1 MGIGSGPVQGNSGNL
16 DKTTDMVAEATK
28 EWAQTKDFLEGILQ
42 SSLAVSIVLTDFDQN
57 VLFWNKGA
65 ENIFGYTAEEMIGS
79 KITRLYQ
86 DDGMT
91 AETIEMLRKK
101 ILEKGGTL
109 SAHVRQIAQDGRELT
124 ISLAISPMIDSTG
137 KVRGI
142 LGLGQD
148 ITEEARLHEQLLS
161 SYKRIQ
167 RMQRSSI
174 FALARLAEF
183 RDEET
188 GLHLKRMQSYC
199 RALCGRLR
207 VYDKYSGIMT
217 EQFIDDLVQSSLLH
231 DIGKVWLPDSILFKP
246 DKFSS
251 EEYEVMKRHCAYGA
265 RALEQ
270 AADET
275 EDDSFL
281 SMGRD
286 IAHYHHERWDGTG
299 YPSGLGGEEIPL
311 PARVVAITD
320 VYDALTT
327 KRRYKRAFT
336 HEEACSVI
344 IGDRGRQ
351 FDPDF
356 VDAFIEVEQEFRKIR
371 EQSPRADSFDSAKG
385 SQQEPT

>member
-1 MGIGSGPVQGNSGNL
+1 MKVRSDSIQEGSGNL
-16 DKTTDMVAEATK
+16 DKTTEMIAEATK

-42 SSLAVSIVLTDFDQN
+42 SSSAVSIILTDFDQN

-86 DDGMT
+86 DDGVT
-91 AETIEMLRKK
+91 AEVIETLRKQ

-109 SAHVRQIAQDGRELT
+109 RANVRQIAKDGMELT
-124 ISLAISPMIDSTG
+124 ISLAISPMIDAAG

-148 ITEEARLHEQLLS
+148 ITEEARLHEELLT

-167 RMQRSSI
+167 KMQRSSI
-174 FALARLAEF
+174 FALARLAEL

-199 RALCGRLR
+199 RVLCRRLT
-207 VYDKYSGIMT
+207 VHNKYSTIMT

-246 DKFSS
+246 DQFNR
-251 EEYEVMKRHCAYGA
+251 EEYEIMKRHCAYGA
-265 RALEQ
+265 QALEQ

-275 EDDSFL
+275 EHDSFL

-299 YPSGLGGEEIPL
+299 YPSGLSGEEIPL
-311 PARVVAITD
+311 AARVVAITD

-327 KRRYKRAFT
+327 KRRYKGAYT

-344 IGDRGRQ
+344 IGDRARH
-351 FDPDF
+351 FDPDL
-356 VDAFIEVEQEFRKIR
+356 VDTFIEVEQEFRKIR
-371 EQSPRADSFDSAKG
+371 EQSPKADPA
-385 SQQEPT
+385 